1 VVIKYSIP
9 KEGTVLSFDM
19 LAIPADAKHPKNAL
33 AFINYLMDP
42 QVAAN
47 NSNAINYASPNAQ
60 AVALLKD
67 EVRNDPG
74 IYPTPEVKARLF
86 PSLAV
91 SEDFNRALTRMWTR
105 FTTGQ

>member
-9 KEGTVLSFDM
+9 TEGTVIWFDM
-19 LAIPADAKHPKNAL
+19 LAIPSDAKHPKNAL
-33 AFINYLMDP
+33 AFINFLMEP

-47 NSNAINYASPNAQ
+47 NSNEVNYANPNTA
-60 AVALLKD
+60 AFELVDAS
-67 EVRNDPG
+67 VRTDPG
-74 IYPTPEVKARLF
+74 VYPTPEVKARLF

-91 SEDFNRALTRMWTR
+91 SEDFNRLLTRMWTR